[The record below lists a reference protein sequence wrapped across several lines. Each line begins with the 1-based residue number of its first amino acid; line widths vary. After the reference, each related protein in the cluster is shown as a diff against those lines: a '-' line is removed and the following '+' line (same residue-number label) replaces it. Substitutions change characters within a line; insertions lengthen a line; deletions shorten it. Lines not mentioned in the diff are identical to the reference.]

1 MDEGEKSVR
10 AFLDLEL
17 LDISQST
24 SRTMVSFSC
33 EVCNDTIKKPKLD
46 QHAGRCRGAYF
57 TCIDC
62 NTTFDGPA
70 GPNGYSKHT
79 SCISEEQKYQKSV
92 YKAPKGKGN
101 KQQQNQNQPPAAAS
115 PAPAQAPVPAP
126 VAAPTPAEPAAA
138 PTPSKKDKKRAR
150 EDEQATE
157 PAKEEPKQA
166 EQSEEA
172 KETGADE
179 PAKKKKK
186 NKKNKDKSA
195 NSADGADSAAPAKES
210 LASFLSAALP
220 PLMSDSVS
228 LFTLR
233 EKVLAQAKEKGF
245 ADEKEVEKALW
256 DGVKVGGKK
265 KRVTVEFA

>member
-1 MDEGEKSVR
+1 
-10 AFLDLEL
+10 
-17 LDISQST
+17 
-24 SRTMVSFSC
+24 
-33 EVCNDTIKKPKLD
+33 
-46 QHAGRCRGAYF
+46 
-57 TCIDC
+57 IDC
-62 NTTFDGPA
+62 NTTFDGPT

-101 KQQQNQNQPPAAAS
+101 KQQQNQNLPPAAAAS
-115 PAPAQAPVPAP
+115 PAPAQAPTPAP
-126 VAAPTPAEPAAA
+126 APSPAPTPAEPVA
-138 PTPSKKDKKRAR
+138 PAPSNKDKKRAR
-150 EDEQATE
+150 EEEQAAG

-166 EQSEEA
+166 EQSEEV
-172 KETGADE
+172 KEAGADE

-186 NKKNKDKSA
+186 SKKNKDKSA
-195 NSADGADSAAPAKES
+195 SAAEGTDSASPAKES

-220 PLMSDSVS
+220 PLMSDSVPLS
-228 LFTLR
+228 TLR